1 VSEEPL
7 VAFPTMPKEKMM
19 EEKKSTAPA
28 KEQIEETPYWG
39 RFIVEIFKKL
49 LGFNQLSS
57 GIKKKF

>member
-1 VSEEPL
+1 
-7 VAFPTMPKEKMM
+7 MPKEKMM
-19 EEKKSTAPA
+19 EEGKKCTAPA
-28 KEQIEETPYWG
+28 NEQIEETPYWG

>member
-1 VSEEPL
+1 
-7 VAFPTMPKEKMM
+7 MPKEKMM
-19 EEKKSTAPA
+19 EEGKKSTAPA